1 MTEYGYIENGIL
13 FSRFIEPI
21 VRNYI
26 DEFGRPQTETISV
39 EAQVEELS
47 PVWKPVDLID
57 EAEMESDDDG
67 FVVIPKPYDAGDHIA
82 YRYERRRDVQS
93 VKDEIQALKDSLS
106 ESDYKI
112 TKCYEASLLGTELPY
127 DIEELHAQ
135 RQAER
140 DKINEL
146 EAFL

>member
-57 EAEMESDDDG
+57 EAKMESGDDG

-127 DIEELHAQ
+127 DIAELHAQ

-146 EAFL
+146 EAYL

>member
-57 EAEMESDDDG
+57 EAEMESGDDS

-82 YRYERRRDVQS
+82 YRYERKRDVQS

-127 DIEELHAQ
+127 DIAELHAH

-146 EAFL
+146 EAYL

>member
-146 EAFL
+146 EACL